1 MSQTQEGLSSALGN
15 VRERLISSGG
25 NQAKCEVDDRESQIS
40 RKANWTAIEKR
51 IGKRY
56 SRCTFDSYV
65 AETPRQRE
73 ALEAVRKHAFNLP
86 GLIAKGGGG
95 MLLFGSAGT
104 GKDHLAICA
113 LRAAVM
119 YHGLTAEAI
128 DGQLLFSK
136 ARDVIQSD
144 TREQDFISTFTR
156 PEILLISDPVPIGM
170 SPTEFQ
176 QSTLW
181 RIYDARYR
189 DEKPTWTTAN
199 VVNRDELE
207 RRLGV
212 QLADRMRDQALCL
225 FFDWESHRKPA

>member
-1 MSQTQEGLSSALGN
+1 M
-15 VRERLISSGG
+15 RERLTSSG
-25 NQAKCEVDDRESQIS
+25 ASPARCESIPDRESQLA
-40 RKANWTAIEKR
+40 RRANWTAIEKR

-56 SRCTFDSYV
+56 AKCTFDSYV
-65 AETPRQRE
+65 ASTPKQRE
-73 ALEAVRKHAFNLP
+73 ALAAVRNHAMQLP
-86 GLIAKGGGG
+86 ELIAKGGGG

-119 YHGLTAEAI
+119 AHGLSGEAI

-136 ARDVIQSD
+136 ARDNIQSD
-144 TREQDFISTFTR
+144 SREQDFIATFTK

-207 RRLGV
+207 RRVGV
-212 QLADRMRDQALCL
+212 QLADRMRDQSLCL
-225 FFDWESHRKPA
+225 FFDWESHRKPM